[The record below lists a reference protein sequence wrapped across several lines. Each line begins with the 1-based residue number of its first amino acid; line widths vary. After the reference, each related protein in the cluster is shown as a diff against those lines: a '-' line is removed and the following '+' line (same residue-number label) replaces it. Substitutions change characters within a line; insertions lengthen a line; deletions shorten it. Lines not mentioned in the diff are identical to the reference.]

1 MRDSK
6 EAQSSRKGRDKMVRE
21 DELLVGLDVGT
32 TKICVV
38 VGKIAEGK
46 VNIIGIGSHPYT
58 GLRKGVVVNM
68 DSTVNSIRKAV
79 EEAELMA
86 GIKIESCMAGI
97 GGAHIKSFNSNG
109 VVAIKEKEV
118 KLDDITRAID
128 AAKAVA
134 IHAGREILHVI
145 PQEFIVD
152 DQDGIRD
159 PIGITGVRLEVKVH
173 IVTGSVSSAQNIIK
187 CCRLGGLSVYDI
199 ILGQLASAEAVLTP
213 EEKEIGVCLVDI
225 GGGTCDLAVFLNGSI
240 KYTSVLPFG
249 GNNVTNDIAIGLRTP
264 LGDAEKIKKKYG
276 CAFSNMIGSNE
287 TIEVPSVGGRKP
299 RTLMR
304 KTLADIIEPRVEE
317 IASMIYDE
325 IKKSGSEKLI
335 ASGVV
340 LTGGC
345 SNLEGIPELAENIFN
360 LPTRRGSPMGVGGL
374 VDVVNNPIYATGVG
388 LLIYGYKNAKV
399 KKGRYEAGKKFKRL
413 MDSKKLL
420 NRMREWFKEIF

>member
-1 MRDSK
+1 
-6 EAQSSRKGRDKMVRE
+6 MVRE

-38 VGKIAEGK
+38 VGRITEGK
-46 VNIIGIGSHPYT
+46 VNIVGIGSHPST

-68 DSTVNSIRKAV
+68 DSTVNSIRKAI

-86 GIKIESCMAGI
+86 GIKIDSCWTGI
-97 GGAHIKSFNSNG
+97 AGAHIKSFNSNG
-109 VVAIKEKEV
+109 VVAIKDKEV
-118 KLDDITRAID
+118 RLDDINRAID

-134 IHAGREILHVI
+134 IPADRELLHVI

-159 PIGITGVRLEVKVH
+159 PIGISGVRLEVKVH
-173 IVTGSVSSAQNIIK
+173 IVTGSVSSAQNIVK
-187 CCRLGGLSVYDI
+187 CCKLAGLSVDDI
-199 ILGQLASAEAVLTP
+199 ILGQLASAEATLAP
-213 EEKEIGVCLVDI
+213 EEKEIGVALVDI
-225 GGGTCDLAVFLNGSI
+225 GGGTSDIAVFSTGSI

-249 GNNVTNDIAIGLRTP
+249 GNNITNDIAIGLRTP
-264 LGDAEKIKKKYG
+264 LDEAEKIKKKYG
-276 CAFSNMIGSNE
+276 CAFAGMIGANE

-317 IASMIYDE
+317 ISSMIYEE
-325 IKKSGSEKLI
+325 IRKSGLEKLL

-345 SNLEGIPELAENIFN
+345 SNLEGLPELVEQIFN
-360 LPTRRGSPMGVGGL
+360 LPARRGYPVGVGGL

-388 LLIYGYKNAKV
+388 LLLYGYKNS
-399 KKGRYEAGKKFKRL
+399 KGTGKSFGKGNSF
-413 MDSKKLL
+413 KKLL
-420 NRMREWFKEIF
+420 SGPKVLGRMKDWFKEIF